1 MYSHAAP
8 KVGLDYKRAKSGL
21 QDKLR
26 KKNSRN
32 SITCWRTRRTYKV
45 IPGFQKKKARNLP
58 KSSKNLDNFI
68 TFYFKFFFENFPKS
82 SLDHVAW
89 DFFINKLPNFP
100 HKKRLTGGL
109 Q

>member
-1 MYSHAAP
+1 
-8 KVGLDYKRAKSGL
+8 VGIDYKRAKSGL

-32 SITCWRTRRTYKV
+32 HITCWRTRRTYKV

-68 TFYFKFFFENFPKS
+68 TFYFKFLFENFPKS

-89 DFFINKLPNFP
+89 DFLLTNYRMFPTRKDSLGACNNKYV
-100 HKKRLTGGL
+100 HI
-109 Q
+109 